1 MKIANRY
8 ITTEFL
14 KLLLL
19 ISTGLTILYIV
30 VDIFENLGDFTKSH
44 TDFVTTAEF
53 FLLRSP
59 QALYYIVPISLLFAS
74 FLNLGIFTKYNE
86 LTAMRSGG
94 INTTNIAY
102 PMLIITLILSLGIF
116 LLNDTVVPTANKVSE
131 DIKRQAENKP
141 REMFFKEDS
150 LWFKSGKYTLYNVR
164 FIDPDKNIL
173 WRINIYYLTP
183 EFQIKE
189 SITADKAL
197 SENGTWVLQSGV
209 KRVFDSSNNPVK
221 TYSFGRLP
229 IQIPFEIKD
238 IKRGIVQASETRF
251 GILKNYVDRIS
262 REGYDVK
269 RLKVE
274 LYAKTSFPFSGFIL
288 TVIGIAI
295 AFHMKKFGGIAAGIG
310 ICIIVSM
317 LYWVCFSLSLSIGYS
332 GFLPAVLSAWLA
344 NLVFLVIGGFIFLKA
359 ARL

>member
-8 ITTEFL
+8 ITIEFL

-30 VDIFENLGDFTKSH
+30 VDIFENLGDFTKTH
-44 TDFVTTAEF
+44 TDFFTTAEY

-59 QALYYIVPISLLFAS
+59 QAIYYIVPISLLFAS

-86 LTAMRSGG
+86 LTALRSGG
-94 INTTNIAY
+94 INTINIASSK
-102 PMLIITLILSLGIF
+102 LIITLILSLGIF

-150 LWFKSGKYTLYNVR
+150 LWFKSGKYILYNVR

-173 WRINIYYLTP
+173 WKINIYYLTP
-183 EFQIKE
+183 EFQIRE

-197 SENGTWVLQSGV
+197 SENGRWFLQSGLR
-209 KRVFDSSNNPVK
+209 RVFDSSNNPVK
-221 TYSFGRLP
+221 TYYFGRLP
-229 IQIPFEIKD
+229 IKIPFELKD
-238 IKRGIVQASETRF
+238 VKRGVVRASETRF

-274 LYAKTSFPFSGFIL
+274 LYSKTSFPFSGFIL
-288 TVIGIAI
+288 TVIGIAL
-295 AFHMKKFGGIAAGIG
+295 AFHIKKFGGIASGIG
-310 ICIIVSM
+310 ICIIVSL
-317 LYWVCFSLSLSIGYS
+317 LYWVCFSLSLSMGYT
-332 GFLPAVLSAWLA
+332 GYLPAVVSAWLA
-344 NLVFLVIGGFIFLKA
+344 NLVFLGIGGFIFFKA
-359 ARL
+359 TRL